1 MATKCYT
8 DAEIAAIIAAASG
21 GPTLLDT
28 QFLGQ
33 QLSQSELDR
42 LSGGELREADNIQP
56 PTNQPALRLFN
67 PNQAVS
73 ALSGAGAIRAL
84 PRATE
89 LQTLLE
95 RYPFLDPYYREKYG
109 TPMGGGTVS
118 LPSGPTTP
126 LAPGP
131 VRPESPTTTQTTQ
144 AGPPDAIYSPGQP
157 ETSNG
162 GNMNGF
168 SCPSPSVGTCFSDIP
183 RADVSEVLTFPFV
196 QGESEVTQTVDLDNV
211 RGMNLCSISGIL
223 SASIPLSPQIYQT
236 LFFYGTYS
244 LFFRG
249 QSVPG
254 WTERP
259 LSEILA
265 DPGCCDP
272 EEAIVNCLI
281 PEHGALEIRID
292 FGDVTL
298 GPDVVAT
305 IATRLRFSGCE
316 CAPSG
321 CGCGCGGGHPRRIT
335 YSGNG
340 AGDNTDT
347 P

>member
-131 VRPESPTTTQTTQ
+131 VRPESPTTTQTNQ
-144 AGPPDAIYSPGQP
+144 AGQPDIVYPAP
-157 ETSNG
+157 TNG
-162 GNMNGF
+162 NGVNMNGF
-168 SCPSPSVGTCFSDIP
+168 TCPSPSVGTCFSDIP
-183 RADVSEVLTFPFV
+183 RADISDVEIFGFTDN
-196 QGESEVTQTVDLDNV
+196 QTNIQNEINLDNV
-211 RGMNLCSISGIL
+211 RGMKLCSISGIVTF
-223 SASIPLSPQIYQT
+223 SGGQTVGDAIYQA
-236 LFFYGTYS
+236 LFFYGTYT
-244 LFFRG
+244 LHFRG
-249 QSVPG
+249 QTVPG
-254 WTERP
+254 WTDRP

-272 EEAIVNCLI
+272 KTVHVDCLI
-281 PEHGALEIRID
+281 PEYGGLEMEID
-292 FGDVTL
+292 LGDITF
-298 GPDVVAT
+298 PDEIFPV
-305 IATRLRFSGCE
+305 ISTRLQFSGCE
-316 CAPSG
+316 CKARG
-321 CGCGCGGGHPRRIT
+321 CGCGCGGGRR
-335 YSGNG
+335 NG
-340 AGDNTDT
+340 GQ
-347 P
+347 

>member
-1 MATKCYT
+1 
-8 DAEIAAIIAAASG
+8 
-21 GPTLLDT
+21 
-28 QFLGQ
+28 
-33 QLSQSELDR
+33 
-42 LSGGELREADNIQP
+42 
-56 PTNQPALRLFN
+56 
-67 PNQAVS
+67 
-73 ALSGAGAIRAL
+73 
-84 PRATE
+84 
-89 LQTLLE
+89 
-95 RYPFLDPYYREKYG
+95 
-109 TPMGGGTVS
+109 
-118 LPSGPTTP
+118 
-126 LAPGP
+126 
-131 VRPESPTTTQTTQ
+131 
-144 AGPPDAIYSPGQP
+144 
-157 ETSNG
+157 
-162 GNMNGF
+162 MNGF